1 MKDPHRR
8 TAAVVFVMLTL
19 GALLSCQHRD
29 RPSPVPE
36 VQRADRAAPVNA
48 DPAARP
54 SYVSGLLGS
63 AHDFSRGDA
72 HPRDLCLP
80 CHAAH
85 LPDRGPA
92 WNAYT
97 ADGMELDRGSLLCMS
112 CHDGVVASDVFTSSH
127 ATRLASQVGA
137 SQLGF
142 GGLQGHPVGID
153 FPTGRATYHPPAAV
167 RQQGVPLPDG
177 RVQCS
182 SCHDPHNVQR
192 LPGMLVTSNERSRL
206 CLSCHRL

>member
-1 MKDPHRR
+1 MAPV
-8 TAAVVFVMLTL
+8 AFVMLTL
-19 GALLSCQHRD
+19 GVLLSCQHANH
-29 RPSPVPE
+29 PSPATVE
-36 VQRADRAAPVNA
+36 APPAPPGIVDA

-54 SYVSGLLGS
+54 TYVSGLLGS
-63 AHDFSRGDA
+63 PHDFSRGDA

-85 LPDRGPA
+85 LPDRGPS
-92 WNAYT
+92 WPAYS
-97 ADGMELDRGSLLCMS
+97 ADDVELDRGSLLCLS

-153 FPTGRATYHPPAAV
+153 YPVGSPTYHPPAAAQ
-167 RQQGVPLPDG
+167 QQGVLLPDR

-182 SCHDPHNVQR
+182 SCHDPHNVKR